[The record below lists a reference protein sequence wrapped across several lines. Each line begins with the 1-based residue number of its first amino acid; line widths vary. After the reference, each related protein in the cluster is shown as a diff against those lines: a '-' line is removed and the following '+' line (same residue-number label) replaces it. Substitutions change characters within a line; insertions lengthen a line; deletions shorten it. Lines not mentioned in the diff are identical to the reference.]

1 MTEDSN
7 LTFGD
12 SREFWTT
19 MMDYAKKKKKMEA
32 EVQKMEKR
40 RDLLETLNEE
50 SVLTKKNPFR
60 LDNLRIEDTNIRKM
74 KAERQNLDSNYL
86 QLIQNRRR
94 FLITTSTGFRKS
106 DNIK

>member
-32 EVQKMEKR
+32 EMQKMEKR
-40 RDLLETLNEE
+40 RDLLETLNE
-50 SVLTKKNPFR
+50 
-60 LDNLRIEDTNIRKM
+60 
-74 KAERQNLDSNYL
+74 
-86 QLIQNRRR
+86 
-94 FLITTSTGFRKS
+94 
-106 DNIK
+106 